1 MDSVRWTQEHSSQEL
16 QFIYLFSFCFHRFS
30 SGFVFNYVKLAQFI
44 TCMRVC
50 TVTFAKSFNQTKFLF
65 ALLLSL
71 LNMQTNPEL
80 VLEASHYH
88 SIRPLLHRTTSTV
101 LLRLH
106 GHQNATCDLFNE
118 DRFYLCL
125 NLFVSNIEL
134 KQWALLPYLAAV
146 LKKARKCL
154 GGKWT
159 FAFGIYVGSPG
170 TEPLVVSIRHVASF
184 RKGGKTQQEVILRD
198 LPKSS
203 QQTSMESEEQSL
215 RSSKEASVSSWTWN
229 LSERKKQQQTSHSCV

>member
-1 MDSVRWTQEHSSQEL
+1 MYAQWHL
-16 QFIYLFSFCFHRFS
+16 QNLS
-30 SGFVFNYVKLAQFI
+30 
-44 TCMRVC
+44 
-50 TVTFAKSFNQTKFLF
+50 TKPNSCLRI
-65 ALLLSL
+65 LLSL
-71 LNMQTNPEL
+71 LNMQTNLEL

-88 SIRPLLHRTTSTV
+88 SIRPLLHRTTSAV

-106 GHQNATCDLFNE
+106 GHQNVTCDLFNE

-184 RKGGKTQQEVILRD
+184 RKGGK
-198 LPKSS
+198 
-203 QQTSMESEEQSL
+203 
-215 RSSKEASVSSWTWN
+215 
-229 LSERKKQQQTSHSCV
+229 LSRR